1 VVDPAQRALNVSELA
16 SRISV
21 SASIPEPESDIDAQL
36 KALQDPA
43 HPKVA
48 VFLAPGNEVGD
59 RRIGP
64 DVEVVRRREGTLLTT
79 DPKRADYFETRPMI
93 TDDDLAVLLGYPETK
108 ADVFARGGG
117 LVVQAR
123 DADGHVIT
131 EAYASGQR
139 LAETVAALRAHVPL
153 PGRLQVMTPADALA
167 RRVSVFS

>member
-1 VVDPAQRALNVSELA
+1 MDPAHRAPNALELA

-36 KALQDPA
+36 KALHDPS

-48 VFLAPGNEVGD
+48 MFLAPGNEIGG
-59 RRIGP
+59 RAIGP
-64 DVEVVRRREGTLLTT
+64 DVQVVRRQEGTLLTT
-79 DPKRADYFETRPMI
+79 DRKRADYFETRPMI
-93 TDDDLAVLLGYPETK
+93 TDDDLAGLLGYPETK

-117 LVVQAR
+117 VLVQAC

-131 EAYASGQR
+131 EAYASARG
-139 LAETVAALRAHVPL
+139 LAGTVATLRGHVPL
-153 PGRLQVMTPADALA
+153 LGRLLVLSPADALA

>member
-1 VVDPAQRALNVSELA
+1 MVDPAQRALNVSELA

-79 DPKRADYFETRPMI
+79 DPKRA
-93 TDDDLAVLLGYPETK
+93 
-108 ADVFARGGG
+108 
-117 LVVQAR
+117 
-123 DADGHVIT
+123 
-131 EAYASGQR
+131 
-139 LAETVAALRAHVPL
+139 
-153 PGRLQVMTPADALA
+153 
-167 RRVSVFS
+167 

>member
-1 VVDPAQRALNVSELA
+1 
-16 SRISV
+16 
-21 SASIPEPESDIDAQL
+21 
-36 KALQDPA
+36 
-43 HPKVA
+43 
-48 VFLAPGNEVGD
+48 
-59 RRIGP
+59 
-64 DVEVVRRREGTLLTT
+64 
-79 DPKRADYFETRPMI
+79 ETRPMI

-131 EAYASGQR
+131 EAYASSQR

-153 PGRLQVMTPADALA
+153 LGRLQVMTPADALA